1 MFTFKLLLAKVHF
14 PLNEVHACKLRHLL
28 LVDVQ
33 SRGSRVLAF
42 ASGSSPCICVCV
54 YFSSEGE
61 GNVFCRNAHST
72 LSDRLVVRLAP
83 VMHSGHLLSTLS
95 SHSAQGGVYYGHIH
109 LSFVCLMW
117 HLYYVAV
124 IFFLIFFSCVTS
136 APIPFFHRCAPVNIS
151 CYAKFAEALI
161 TFVSDNSV
169 LHRLISGVMTSKEII
184 LGLCL
189 LSLGNCFSHY

>member
-61 GNVFCRNAHST
+61 GNVFCWNAHST
-72 LSDRLVVRLAP
+72 LSEKLVVRLAS
-83 VMHSGHLLSTLS
+83 VTHSSHLLSAQHLAPTTRRVECIAAIFT
-95 SHSAQGGVYYGHIH
+95 SH
-109 LSFVCLMW
+109 L
-117 HLYYVAV
+117 
-124 IFFLIFFSCVTS
+124 CV
-136 APIPFFHRCAPVNIS
+136 
-151 CYAKFAEALI
+151 
-161 TFVSDNSV
+161 
-169 LHRLISGVMTSKEII
+169 
-184 LGLCL
+184 
-189 LSLGNCFSHY
+189 